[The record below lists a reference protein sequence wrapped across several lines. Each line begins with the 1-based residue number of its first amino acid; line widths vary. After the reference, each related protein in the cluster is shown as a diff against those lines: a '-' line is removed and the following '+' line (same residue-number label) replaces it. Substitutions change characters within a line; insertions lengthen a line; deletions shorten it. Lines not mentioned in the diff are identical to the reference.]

1 MLCDA
6 IAETVNLMK
15 IIRTYS
21 ELIKLPTFI
30 ERYNYLKLDGRVGT
44 ETFGFER
51 IFNQM
56 FYKSPEWLEVR
67 DFVIIRDGA
76 CDLGMPGHDI
86 HEGVKIYIHHM
97 NPINLDDIVNK
108 TEYLLNPDF
117 LITTIFNTHQA
128 IHYGNK
134 EQLII
139 EPTVRTRYDTCPWKK
154 S

>member
-1 MLCDA
+1 
-6 IAETVNLMK
+6 MK

-44 ETFGFER
+44 ETFGFDR
-51 IFNQM
+51 IFNQA

-67 DFVIIRDGA
+67 DFVIVRDNA

-86 HEGVKIYIHHM
+86 HDGVKIYIHHM

-139 EPTVRTRYDTCPWKK
+139 EPTIRTQYDTCPWKK
-154 S
+154 N